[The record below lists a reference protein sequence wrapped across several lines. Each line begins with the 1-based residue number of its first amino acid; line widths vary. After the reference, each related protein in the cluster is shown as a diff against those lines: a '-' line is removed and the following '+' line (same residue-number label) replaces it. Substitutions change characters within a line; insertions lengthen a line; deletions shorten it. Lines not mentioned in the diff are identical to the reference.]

1 MFHLGFKITEG
12 RVSIF
17 SLFIGVT
24 RRKRTNLLKMCES
37 VYLSKLDTMEYD
49 LENANFLREIQL

>member
-1 MFHLGFKITEG
+1 M
-12 RVSIF
+12 VNF
-17 SLFIGVT
+17 SE
-24 RRKRTNLLKMCES
+24 RAQRNLLKMCES